1 MVLHLGHMYVPFYLI
16 LSPGYHIL
24 ILAQHVVSSRE
35 HNTDPVTFT
44 SAAFNQ
50 LRLNQLDPDTFPIPK
65 FSLTPRKNIESKSR
79 MTSDKTLLISVISS
93 YP

>member
-1 MVLHLGHMYVPFYLI
+1 M
-16 LSPGYHIL
+16 
-24 ILAQHVVSSRE
+24 VSSRE
-35 HNTDPVTFT
+35 HNTDPVTFI

-65 FSLTPRKNIESKSR
+65 FSLTPRKNIESESCIAP
-79 MTSDKTLLISVISS
+79 DKMFLISPISS